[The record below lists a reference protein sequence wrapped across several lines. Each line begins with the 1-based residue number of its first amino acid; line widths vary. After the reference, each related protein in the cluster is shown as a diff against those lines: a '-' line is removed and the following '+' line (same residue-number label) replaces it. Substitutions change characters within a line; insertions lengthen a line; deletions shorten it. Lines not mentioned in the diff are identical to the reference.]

1 MDGNQDFKVLFSCP
15 ALGIAR
21 NDFMMKIFPQLLKKE
36 YVFSIKAQT
45 KSLDVANF
53 SEKER
58 KKIVL
63 MSDFYYT
70 ILWGYFSSIG
80 ITQYAPHINLKRGHK
95 EVKKHVRGR

>member
-36 YVFSIKAQT
+36 YFFSIKAQT

-53 SEKER
+53 SEKR
-58 KKIVL
+58 KKEDCFNVRFL
-63 MSDFYYT
+63 LYY
-70 ILWGYFSSIG
+70 IMGLFFKYRNYSICTPYKFEKG
-80 ITQYAPHINLKRGHK
+80 AQRS
-95 EVKKHVRGR
+95 